1 MTALSGHRAM
11 VTADSATYAG
21 YQTRELSVAGEGPK
35 VILLHDFAHAADAWH
50 AILQRCAAAGIPAVA
65 ADLPGFGAAD
75 PFHPGARLP
84 QLDRFVEEMVD
95 KHGGPCSA
103 VVVGN
108 SLGGLLAVRAAARFD
123 DDQVAAVMPVN
134 AAGFGWTP
142 VGRVLTCAAGRQLGW
157 LGAARAPALR
167 RLSDR
172 IARYGL
178 YGDKHAAVD
187 PAMIRLLTDQLR
199 QPAQCR
205 HILALAREILTEVN
219 AVRIVPVVRCT
230 TTVVHGGAD
239 PIVSLAASRRL
250 ATAIGG
256 ARLNVLDH
264 AGHCPQ
270 LDAPD
275 LVFAAL
281 HDLVQV
287 VRGTLLA

>member
-1 MTALSGHRAM
+1 M
-11 VTADSATYAG
+11 VTIDSATYAG
-21 YQTRELSVAGEGPK
+21 YQTRELSVTGDGPT
-35 VILLHDFAHAADAWH
+35 VILLHDFAHPADAWQ

-75 PFHPGARLP
+75 PFRPGPRLP
-84 QLDRFVEEMVD
+84 QLDRFVDEMVGR
-95 KHGGPCSA
+95 HGASCSA

-108 SLGGLLAVRAAARFD
+108 SLGGLLAVRAAARSD
-123 DDQVAAVMPVN
+123 DDRVGAVMPVN

-142 VGRVLTCAAGRQLGW
+142 LGRVLARAAGRRLGW
-157 LGAARAPALR
+157 LGSVPAPAAVR
-167 RLSDR
+167 RQLSDS

-178 YGDKHAAVD
+178 YGDKQAAVD
-187 PAMIRLLTDQLR
+187 PMMIRLLTDQLQ
-199 QPAQCR
+199 QPAQRR
-205 HILALAREILTEVN
+205 HILALAREIVTEVN
-219 AVRIVPVVRCT
+219 AVDIVPLVRCT
-230 TTVVHGGAD
+230 TTVVHGRVD

-256 ARLNVLDH
+256 AQLNVLDN

-281 HDLVQV
+281 QDLVRV
-287 VRGTLLA
+287 VRATMLA